1 MDSTQVAQYFPVLF
15 LTDKLLP
22 EGRLYQMCKA
32 DYNAGSDQFA
42 AVSPFS

>member
-1 MDSTQVAQYFPVLF
+1 MNSTQVAQYLPVLF

-22 EGRLYQMCKA
+22 KGRFYQMCKA

-42 AVSPFS
+42 TVSLYS